1 MIQALFGPISEIAGT
16 WIKGKVATKAAE
28 TEAKVA
34 KAKAQAQIMLSQATS
49 EADWEKVMAE
59 GSRDSW
65 KDEWLTILFSVP
77 LVLAFCGEWGRNV
90 VMEGFTALDAMPDYY
105 RYTLGAIVSA
115 SFGIRGATKF
125 FGGKK

>member
-1 MIQALFGPISEIAGT
+1 MLGSLLGPVTSIVGGIVQ
-16 WIKGKVATKAAE
+16 GKMEQKAAE
-28 TEAKVA
+28 TKAKVA
-34 KAKAQAQIMLSQATS
+34 KAEAQAQIMLSQATS

-77 LVLAFCGEWGRNV
+77 LILAFSGEWGRDIV
-90 VMEGFTALDAMPDYY
+90 EDGFVALNAMPDYY

-125 FGGKK
+125 FGRK

>member
-1 MIQALFGPISEIAGT
+1 MIGQLLGPITNIIGGLVQ
-16 WIKGKVATKAAE
+16 GKMDQKAAE
-28 TEAKVA
+28 TKAKVA
-34 KAKAQAQIMLSQATS
+34 KAEAQAQIMLSQATS

-77 LVLAFCGEWGRNV
+77 LVLAFCGEWGRDIV
-90 VMEGFTALDAMPDYY
+90 TDGFTALDAMPDYY

-125 FGGKK
+125 FGKK

>member
-1 MIQALFGPISEIAGT
+1 MLGSLLGPVTSIVGGIVQ
-16 WIKGKVATKAAE
+16 GKMEQKAAE
-28 TEAKVA
+28 SKAKVA
-34 KAKAQAQIMLSQATS
+34 KAEAQAQIMLSQATS

-77 LVLAFCGEWGRNV
+77 LVLAFCGEWGRDIV
-90 VMEGFTALDAMPDYY
+90 TDGFSALNAMPDYY

-125 FGGKK
+125 FGKK

>member
-1 MIQALFGPISEIAGT
+1 MLGSLLGPVTSIVGGIVQ
-16 WIKGKVATKAAE
+16 GKMEQKAAE
-28 TEAKVA
+28 SKAKVA
-34 KAKAQAQIMLSQATS
+34 KAEAQAQIMLSQATS

-65 KDEWLTILFSVP
+65 NDEWLTILISVP
-77 LVLAFCGEWGRNV
+77 LVLAFCGEWGRDIV
-90 VMEGFTALDAMPDYY
+90 ADGFSALNAMPDYY

-125 FGGKK
+125 FGKK

>member
-1 MIQALFGPISEIAGT
+1 MIGQLLGPITNIVGGLVQ
-16 WIKGKVATKAAE
+16 GKMEQKAAE
-28 TEAKVA
+28 TKAKVA
-34 KAKAQAQIMLSQATS
+34 KAEAQAQIMLSQATS

-90 VMEGFTALDAMPDYY
+90 VMDGFSALDAMPDYY

-125 FGGKK
+125 FGRK

>member
-1 MIQALFGPISEIAGT
+1 MIGQLLGPITNIVGSIVQ
-16 WIKGKVATKAAE
+16 GKMEQKAAE
-28 TEAKVA
+28 SKAKVA
-34 KAKAQAQIMLSQATS
+34 KAEAQAQIMLSQATS

-77 LVLAFCGEWGRNV
+77 LVLAFCGEWGRDIV
-90 VMEGFTALDAMPDYY
+90 ADGFVALNAMPDYY

-125 FGGKK
+125 FGRK

>member
-1 MIQALFGPISEIAGT
+1 MLGSLLGPVTNIVGSIVS
-16 WIKGKVATKAAE
+16 GKMEQKAAE
-28 TEAKVA
+28 TKAKVA
-34 KAKAQAQIMLSQATS
+34 KAEAQAKIMLSQATS

-77 LVLAFCGEWGRNV
+77 LVLAFCGEWGRDIV
-90 VMEGFTALDAMPDYY
+90 ADGFVALNAMPDYY

-125 FGGKK
+125 FGRK

>member
-1 MIQALFGPISEIAGT
+1 MIGQLLGPITNIIGGLVQ
-16 WIKGKVATKAAE
+16 GKMEQKAAE
-28 TEAKVA
+28 TRAKVA
-34 KAKAQAQIMLSQATS
+34 KAEAQAQIMLSQATS

-77 LVLAFCGEWGRNV
+77 LVLAFCGEWGRNI
-90 VMEGFTALDAMPDYY
+90 VMDGFTALDAMPDYY

-125 FGGKK
+125 FGKK

>member
-1 MIQALFGPISEIAGT
+1 MLGSLLGPVTSIVGGIVQ
-16 WIKGKVATKAAE
+16 GKMEQKAAE
-28 TEAKVA
+28 TKAKVA
-34 KAKAQAQIMLSQATS
+34 KAEAQAKIMLSQATS

-77 LVLAFCGEWGRNV
+77 LVLAFCGEWGRDIV
-90 VMEGFTALDAMPDYY
+90 SDGFVALNAMPDYY

-125 FGGKK
+125 FGRK

>member
-1 MIQALFGPISEIAGT
+1 MIGQLLGPITNIVGG
-16 WIKGKVATKAAE
+16 IVQGKMEQKAAE
-28 TEAKVA
+28 SKAKVA
-34 KAKAQAQIMLSQATS
+34 KAEAQAQIMLSQATS

-59 GSRDSW
+59 GSQDSW

-77 LVLAFCGEWGRNV
+77 LILAFCGEWGRDIV
-90 VMEGFTALDAMPDYY
+90 QDGFVALNAMPDYY

-125 FGGKK
+125 FGKK

>member
-1 MIQALFGPISEIAGT
+1 MIGQLLGPITNIIGGLVQ
-16 WIKGKVATKAAE
+16 GKMDQKAAE
-28 TEAKVA
+28 TKAKVA
-34 KAKAQAQIMLSQATS
+34 KAEAQAQIMLSQATS

-77 LVLAFCGEWGRNV
+77 LVLAFCGEWGRNI
-90 VMEGFTALDAMPDYY
+90 VMDGFTALDAMPDYY

-125 FGGKK
+125 FGKK

>member
-1 MIQALFGPISEIAGT
+1 MIGQLLGPVTSIVGGIVQ
-16 WIKGKVATKAAE
+16 GKMEQKAAE
-28 TEAKVA
+28 TKAKVA
-34 KAKAQAQIMLSQATS
+34 KAEAQAQIMLSQATS

-77 LVLAFCGEWGRNV
+77 LILAFCGEWGRDIV
-90 VMEGFTALDAMPDYY
+90 ADGFVALNAMPDYY

-125 FGGKK
+125 FGKK

>member
-1 MIQALFGPISEIAGT
+1 MIGQLLGPITNIVGGLVQ
-16 WIKGKVATKAAE
+16 GKMEQKAAE
-28 TEAKVA
+28 TKAKVA
-34 KAKAQAQIMLSQATS
+34 KAEAQAQIMLSQATS

-77 LVLAFCGEWGRNV
+77 LVLAFCGEWGRDIV
-90 VMEGFTALDAMPDYY
+90 ADGFIALNAMPDYY

-125 FGGKK
+125 FGKK

>member
-1 MIQALFGPISEIAGT
+1 MLGSLLGPVTSIVGGIVQ
-16 WIKGKVATKAAE
+16 GKMEQKAAE
-28 TEAKVA
+28 TKAKVA
-34 KAKAQAQIMLSQATS
+34 KAEAQAQIMLSQATS

-59 GSRDSW
+59 GSQDSW

-77 LVLAFCGEWGRNV
+77 LVLAFCGEWGRDIV
-90 VMEGFTALDAMPDYY
+90 ADGFSALDAMPDYY

-125 FGGKK
+125 FGKK

>member
-1 MIQALFGPISEIAGT
+1 MLGSLLGPVTNIVGSIVS
-16 WIKGKVATKAAE
+16 GKMEQKAAE
-28 TEAKVA
+28 TKAKVA
-34 KAKAQAQIMLSQATS
+34 KAEAQAKIMLSQATS

-77 LVLAFCGEWGRNV
+77 LVLAFCGEWGRDIVSDGV
-90 VMEGFTALDAMPDYY
+90 VALNAMPDYY

-125 FGGKK
+125 FGRK

>member
-1 MIQALFGPISEIAGT
+1 MIGQLLGPITNIVGG
-16 WIKGKVATKAAE
+16 IVQGKMEQKAAE
-28 TEAKVA
+28 TKAKVA
-34 KAKAQAQIMLSQATS
+34 KAEAQAQIMLSQATS

-77 LVLAFCGEWGRNV
+77 LILAFCGEWGRDIV
-90 VMEGFTALDAMPDYY
+90 QDGFVALNAMPDYY

-125 FGGKK
+125 FGKK

>member
-1 MIQALFGPISEIAGT
+1 MIGQLLGPITNIVGG
-16 WIKGKVATKAAE
+16 IVQGKMEQKAAE
-28 TEAKVA
+28 SKAKVA
-34 KAKAQAQIMLSQATS
+34 KAEAQAQIMLSQATS

-77 LVLAFCGEWGRNV
+77 LVLAFCGEWGRDIV
-90 VMEGFTALDAMPDYY
+90 ADGFVALNAMPDYY

-125 FGGKK
+125 FGKK

>member
-1 MIQALFGPISEIAGT
+1 MIGQLLGPITNIVGGLVQ
-16 WIKGKVATKAAE
+16 GKMEQKAAE
-28 TEAKVA
+28 SKAKVA
-34 KAKAQAQIMLSQATS
+34 KAEAQAQIMLSQATS

-59 GSRDSW
+59 GSQDSW

-77 LVLAFCGEWGRNV
+77 LVLAFCGEWGRDIV
-90 VMEGFTALDAMPDYY
+90 ADGFSALNAMPDYY

-125 FGGKK
+125 FGKK

>member
-1 MIQALFGPISEIAGT
+1 MIGQLLGPITNIVGGLVQ
-16 WIKGKVATKAAE
+16 GKMEQKAAE
-28 TEAKVA
+28 TKAKVA
-34 KAKAQAQIMLSQATS
+34 KAEAQAQIMLSQATS

-77 LVLAFCGEWGRNV
+77 LVLAFCGEWGRDIV
-90 VMEGFTALDAMPDYY
+90 ADGFTALNAMPDYY

-125 FGGKK
+125 FGRK

>member
-1 MIQALFGPISEIAGT
+1 MIGQLLGPVTSIVGGIVQ
-16 WIKGKVATKAAE
+16 GKMEQKAAE
-28 TEAKVA
+28 TKAKVA
-34 KAKAQAQIMLSQATS
+34 KAEAQAQIMLSQATS

-77 LVLAFCGEWGRNV
+77 LVLAFCGEWGRDIV
-90 VMEGFTALDAMPDYY
+90 ADGFTALNAMPDYY

-125 FGGKK
+125 FGKK

>member
-1 MIQALFGPISEIAGT
+1 MLGSLLGPVTSIVGGIVQ
-16 WIKGKVATKAAE
+16 GKMEQKAAE
-28 TEAKVA
+28 SKAKVA
-34 KAKAQAQIMLSQATS
+34 KAEAQAQIMLSQATS

-59 GSRDSW
+59 GSQESW

-77 LVLAFCGEWGRNV
+77 LILAFCGEWGRDIV
-90 VMEGFTALDAMPDYY
+90 QDGFVALNAMPDYY

-125 FGGKK
+125 FGKK

>member
-1 MIQALFGPISEIAGT
+1 MIGQLLGPITNIVGG
-16 WIKGKVATKAAE
+16 IVQGKMEQKAAE
-28 TEAKVA
+28 TKAKVA
-34 KAKAQAQIMLSQATS
+34 KAEAQAKIMLSQATS

-77 LVLAFCGEWGRNV
+77 LVLAFCGEWGRDIV
-90 VMEGFTALDAMPDYY
+90 ADGFTALNAMPDYY

-125 FGGKK
+125 FGKK

>member
-1 MIQALFGPISEIAGT
+1 MIGQLLGPITNIVGG
-16 WIKGKVATKAAE
+16 IVQGKMEQKAAE
-28 TEAKVA
+28 TKAKVA
-34 KAKAQAQIMLSQATS
+34 KAEAQAQIMLSQATS

-59 GSRDSW
+59 GSQDSW

-77 LVLAFCGEWGRNV
+77 LVLAFCGEWGRDIV
-90 VMEGFTALDAMPDYY
+90 ADGFSALNAMPDYY

-125 FGGKK
+125 FGKK